1 MAGFSIFLVMG
12 VLSIIIIG
20 ILILLAII
28 GIECFIG
35 ATVISI
41 VYIIKREDLKKN
53 GNKIWL
59 KISIPIVMYLISF
72 STFMLYLFMFII
84 YNMNQL

>member
-35 ATVISI
+35 ATVSTI
-41 VYIIKREDLKKN
+41 VLVIKSKDIKKS
-53 GNKIWL
+53 GSKIGW
-59 KISIPIVMYLISF
+59 KVSIPIVMYLISF
-72 STFMLYLFMFII
+72 SIFFLFVLFFSNI
-84 YNMNQL
+84 N